1 VKKGKETGKKW
12 AKQGTWE
19 NMVNRVSRCAARRR
33 KSPKITEKRRKSP
46 GSVLFCSVL
55 FCSVLKAKDK
65 NKTLSPLIP
74 LPLLVNLFSSG
85 GG

>member
-19 NMVNRVSRCAARRR
+19 NRVNRVSRCAARQR
-33 KSPKITEKRRKSP
+33 KSPQNTEKRRKSP

-55 FCSVLKAKDK
+55 F
-65 NKTLSPLIP
+65 
-74 LPLLVNLFSSG
+74 
-85 GG
+85 